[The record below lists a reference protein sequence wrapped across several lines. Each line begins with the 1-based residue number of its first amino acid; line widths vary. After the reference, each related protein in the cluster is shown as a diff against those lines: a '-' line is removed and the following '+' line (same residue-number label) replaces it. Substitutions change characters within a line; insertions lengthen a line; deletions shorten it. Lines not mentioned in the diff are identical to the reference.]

1 MVPLLIVYNQTSTTT
16 QICIE
21 SHLTEIQQR
30 KEILLRQH
38 RIAPLVFL
46 LSWLASVY
54 HTYWK
59 KRKKKLIGSVYNG
72 LMNNIVKK
80 SA

>member
-16 QICIE
+16 QIYFE

-30 KEILLRQH
+30 KEILLWQH

-46 LSWLASVY
+46 LSWLASVN

-59 KRKKKLIGSVYNG
+59 KREKTLDLYIMDS
-72 LMNNIVKK
+72 
-80 SA
+80 